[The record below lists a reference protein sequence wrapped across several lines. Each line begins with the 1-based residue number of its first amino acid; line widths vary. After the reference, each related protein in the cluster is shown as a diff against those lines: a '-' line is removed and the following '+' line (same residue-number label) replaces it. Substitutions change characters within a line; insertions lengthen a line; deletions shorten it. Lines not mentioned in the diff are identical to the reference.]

1 MSIALILTVVLS
13 MALGIGSGY
22 VIIVGILAAFDR
34 NRRERT
40 PARALVP
47 SAGTTGD

>member
-1 MSIALILTVVLS
+1 MSVALIITIVLS

-22 VIIVGILAAFDR
+22 AIIVGILAAFDH

-40 PARALVP
+40 PAQALVP